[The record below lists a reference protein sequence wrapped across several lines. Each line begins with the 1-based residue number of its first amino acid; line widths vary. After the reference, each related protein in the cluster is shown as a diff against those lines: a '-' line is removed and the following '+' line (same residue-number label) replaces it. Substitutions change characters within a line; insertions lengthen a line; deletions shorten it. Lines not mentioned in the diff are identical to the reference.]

1 MANTNAV
8 IIRKPKLYKIP
19 TTLNLAHN
27 SGINRATYWLN
38 DGKNIIQNIKFDN
51 KEEIDNIWEK
61 WQEEAKARYKNNPLS
76 KRVLKSNAV
85 IVEEGLIV
93 IGSHVQVTQENI
105 INILNDFVKKF
116 EVDNNTKILH
126 WAYHNH
132 EGHEENRKEVINRHA
147 HFLFANVNNNGVMVR
162 RNWKRDYLKKLQDDI
177 FEISKNYI
185 PNIERGK
192 EATYTEV
199 YIDGN
204 LIKIN
209 ERKHEHHR
217 VFREKQKQESI
228 RNQLIKEKVLEDK
241 KLNSQINLL
250 QKQNDDLVL
259 KNRLFEIKINELNS
273 LVFSEKKYKDSDNF
287 VSYKE
292 LINAYI
298 RKDAENVKKMVE
310 QNTIIDKLR
319 FFAKHF
325 KPYREENPNLLSF
338 IDYIQKGFDE
348 IKEIYAKNKELNN
361 EIIQMKNEIERLED
375 LCYSKQTENDD
386 EEIEELEEIIYDPTW
401 DDGSLMTIDLNNKK

>member
-1 MANTNAV
+1 MANINAV

-38 DGKNIIQNIKFDN
+38 DGKNIIQSIKFDN

-61 WQEEAKARYKNNPLS
+61 WQEEAKARYKNNLLS
-76 KRVLKSNAV
+76 KRTLKSNAV

-93 IGSHVQVTQENI
+93 IGSHVQATQENI
-105 INILNDFVKKF
+105 INILNDFIKKF
-116 EVDNNTKILH
+116 EIDNNTKILH

-162 RNWKRDYLKKLQDDI
+162 RNWKRNYLKKLQDDI

-192 EATYTEV
+192 EATYKEV

-204 LIKIN
+204 LVKIN

-217 VFREKQKQESI
+217 VFREKQKQEAI
-228 RNQLIKEKVLEDK
+228 RNQLIKNEVLEDK

-250 QKQNDDLVL
+250 QKQNDDLIL
-259 KNRLFEIKINELNS
+259 KNKLFEIKINELNS

-287 VSYKE
+287 VPYKE

-298 RKDAENVKKMVE
+298 REDAENVKKMLE

-325 KPYREENPNLLSF
+325 KSYRDENANLSLF
-338 IDYIQKGFDE
+338 IDDLKKGFDE
-348 IKEIYAKNKELNN
+348 IKKIYAKNKELDN

-375 LCYSKQTENDD
+375 LCYRKQIENDD

-401 DDGSLMTIDLNNKK
+401 DDGSLMTVDLTNQK